1 MIIKY
6 NGDIKCAQLWRTG
19 RMREMRKFKTMV
31 SSVLVAYCATSTL
44 GCGKQITQDEYKE
57 WPRIIADYPCACKE
71 AHSSII
77 VTNEVIA
84 TEDIGKRYE
93 VQTHH
98 YYPTVKDSEGRE
110 YRWEVAVGYPKQYL
124 REGEPTDTSISS
136 NKTCWCGGPWEFTTN
151 GYFKCKRITRR
162 TGMNCLE
169 CGGARWRTNVTVYA
183 ESNEGVK

>member
-19 RMREMRKFKTMV
+19 GMCGMSKFKTIV
-31 SSVLVAYCATSTL
+31 SSVLVASCATMMM
-44 GCGKQITQDEYKE
+44 GCEKQPSQTEHE
-57 WPRIIADYPCACKE
+57 EMECIAEYPCACKE
-71 AHSSII
+71 AHSAII

-98 YYPTVKDSEGRE
+98 YFPTEKDSEGRE
-110 YRWEVAVGYPKQYL
+110 SRWEVAVGYPKQYL
-124 REGEPTDTSISS
+124 SEGEPTDTSISS
-136 NKTCWCGGPWEFTTN
+136 KKTCWCGGPWEFTTN
-151 GYFKCKRITRR
+151 GYFNCKRITRR